1 MSIVV
6 AQTYELSYGVEK
18 HVVSR
23 ASLHHPL
30 ADEISIAL
38 GDNGYCRFPYS
49 VELAFFKNGEW
60 VTDVLPEFAAFSD
73 GVAGDT
79 LVYASVPI
87 LDFAQ
92 FITNYGGAR

>member
-1 MSIVV
+1 MSIIV
-6 AQTYELSYGVEK
+6 AETYELVHGTDR
-18 HVVSR
+18 HVVAR
-23 ASLHHPL
+23 AALHHPL

-38 GDNGYCRFPYS
+38 GDNGYCNFPHS

-60 VTDVLPEFAAFSD
+60 VTDILPEFAAFAD
-73 GVAGDT
+73 GIAGDT
-79 LVYASVPI
+79 LVYARVPV

>member
-6 AQTYELSYGVEK
+6 AQTYELSFGVEK

-23 ASLHHPL
+23 TSLHHPM

-38 GDNGYCRFPYS
+38 GDNGYCKFPYS

-60 VTDVLPEFAAFSD
+60 VTDILPEFATFAD